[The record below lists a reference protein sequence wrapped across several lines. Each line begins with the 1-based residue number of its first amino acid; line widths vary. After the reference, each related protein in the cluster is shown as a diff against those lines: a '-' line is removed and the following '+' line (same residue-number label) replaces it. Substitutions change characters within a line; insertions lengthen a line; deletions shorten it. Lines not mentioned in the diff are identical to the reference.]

1 MRALFPPP
9 AAAARRRL
17 DRGAGFTEY
26 AAGVLVVAALVAAV
40 FATGLDSRIA
50 DMFREGLCRVAG
62 AVEQSGMCAEEGEG
76 GDGAPNSPGP
86 DVTTR
91 EHQVGG
97 GGKKPDGSGG
107 PAYADEEAIQDELA
121 EIRESLDDGFWDFCL
136 FNCPRDPAEVMEGM
150 TSAEL
155 NTLMSS
161 LTEDE
166 IRRLLDEGGV
176 REIVLSRVDL
186 EILRDL
192 RGVDRHGIDPSFDDV
207 EGDSANTED
216 GRRTDLGWAEY
227 PNGRL
232 WGEDGSIGSDD
243 LNQGALGDCWWL
255 AGMGAIA
262 DQNPEIIKDMIEQ
275 NANGTYTV
283 TFGDGEQVTV
293 TPDLVVNSNDSPAF
307 SNPKG
312 GVMWPAILEKAYAQ
326 KEGSFGEI
334 EGGWPGDAMETIT
347 GDDSG
352 EIPGMLQ
359 TEEFLSSMMDEG
371 VAIGVTT
378 PGDKKDSYY
387 ELESGDSLVGNHAYV
402 VKEIKDGKVTL
413 YNPWGRQHATLTM
426 EEFRE
431 KLDTVQTNE
440 AE

>member
-1 MRALFPPP
+1 MRALSPPP
-9 AAAARRRL
+9 AAAARRRP
-17 DRGAGFTEY
+17 DRGAGLTEY
-26 AAGVLVVAALVAAV
+26 AAGVLVVAALVVAV

-50 DMFREGLCRVAG
+50 DMFREGLCRVSE
-62 AVEQSGMCAEEGEG
+62 AVEQSGACEEN
-76 GDGAPNSPGP
+76 DGPDTRGP
-86 DVTTR
+86 DVTTQ
-91 EHQVGG
+91 EHRIGG
-97 GGKKPDGSGG
+97 GGNGKKPDGSDG
-107 PAYADEEAIQDELA
+107 PDYADPEAIEDELA
-121 EIRESLDDGFWDFCL
+121 EIRESLDSGFWDFCL

-150 TSAEL
+150 TSEEL

-161 LTEDE
+161 LTADE
-166 IRRLLDEGGV
+166 IRELLDSDGV

-192 RGVDRHGIDPSFDDV
+192 RDIDRHGIDPSFDDV

-227 PNGRL
+227 PNGTL
-232 WGEDGSIGSDD
+232 WGDDGEIGSDD
-243 LNQGALGDCWWL
+243 LRQGALGDCWWL

-262 DQNPEIIKDMIEQ
+262 DQNPQIIKDMIKE

-293 TPDLVVNSNDSPAF
+293 TPDLVVNSNNSPAF
-307 SNPKG
+307 SSPQG
-312 GVMWPAILEKAYAQ
+312 GVMWPAILEKAYAE

-352 EIPGMLQ
+352 EVPGMLQ
-359 TEEFLSSMMDEG
+359 TEEFLSAMLDEG
-371 VAIGVTT
+371 VAIGATT

>member
-9 AAAARRRL
+9 TATARRRL

-50 DMFREGLCRVAG
+50 DMFREGLCRISG
-62 AVEQSGMCAEEGEG
+62 ATEQSGACED
-76 GDGAPNSPGP
+76 DGPDTRGP
-86 DVTTR
+86 DDVTTQ
-91 EHQVGG
+91 EHRVGG
-97 GGKKPDGSGG
+97 GGKNPDNSNE
-107 PAYADEEAIQDELA
+107 PRYVDQDAIQDELS
-121 EIRESLDDGFWDFCL
+121 EIREYLDKGFWDFCL
-136 FNCPRDPAEVMEGM
+136 FNCPRPPSEVMGGM
-150 TSAEL
+150 TADEL

-166 IRRLLDEGGV
+166 IRELLGMDGV
-176 REIVLSRVDL
+176 REIVLSKVDL

-192 RGVDRHGIDPSFDDV
+192 RDIDRHGIDPSFDDV
-207 EGDSANTED
+207 GGDSANTKD
-216 GRRTDLGWAEY
+216 GKRTDLGWAEY

-232 WGEDGSIGSDD
+232 WGDDGNISSDD
-243 LNQGALGDCWWL
+243 LRQGALGDCWWL

-262 DQNPEIIKDMIEQ
+262 DQNPEIIKQMIKQ

-293 TPDLVVNSNDSPAF
+293 TPDLVVNSNNSPAF
-307 SNPKG
+307 SNPQN
-312 GVMWPAILEKAYAQ
+312 GVMWPAILEKAYAE

-352 EIPGMLQ
+352 DVPSMLQ
-359 TEEFLSSMMDEG
+359 TEEFLSGMLENG
-371 VAIGVTT
+371 NAIGVTT

-413 YNPWGRQHATLTM
+413 YNPWGQQHATLTM
-426 EEFRE
+426 DEFRE
-431 KLDTVQTNE
+431 KLNKVQTNK